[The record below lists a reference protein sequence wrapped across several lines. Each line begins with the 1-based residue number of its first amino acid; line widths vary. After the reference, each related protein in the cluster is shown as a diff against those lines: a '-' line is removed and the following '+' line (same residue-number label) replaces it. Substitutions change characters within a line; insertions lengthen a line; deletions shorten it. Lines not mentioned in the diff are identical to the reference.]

1 MDRQQRE
8 QQLGNVLRRSRVCF
22 HSNHPKM
29 FRQWQDN
36 PITEMT
42 IEGDERSFLPHGSPE
57 NLRVIS
63 PCMASLGRADN
74 IMACIA
80 QK

>member
-1 MDRQQRE
+1 
-8 QQLGNVLRRSRVCF
+8 
-22 HSNHPKM
+22 M